1 LTVTKYPHIKW
12 QWIFSFLRKCGLS
25 SITDK
30 PFTGLEYMS
39 NTVGVSSE
47 AEPTSPSPAYDF
59 YESVQ
64 NIRPFSHCHHF
75 NNKIPALVFLYLLA

>member
-1 LTVTKYPHIKW
+1 LTVTKYPYIKW

-47 AEPTSPSPAYDF
+47 AEPTSPSPPHDF
-59 YESVQ
+59 
-64 NIRPFSHCHHF
+64 
-75 NNKIPALVFLYLLA
+75 IPGFFYWKTRILEIYFKAK